1 MLAKSKLNSI
11 ETLIPQALIDM
22 EISHEEFI
30 TILKEKDKYEK
41 NNFFFLRMHKMLQVS
56 KEEYEKRNECE
67 VEIIDK
73 ARYFWVNRKDL
84 EVESDVANQAQ
95 IFDKWDSEKQK
106 DRQELTPNAEYQR
119 CRVFVRNDLVEKKIK
134 SCRKSSKRFLEFK
147 KKLGLDP
154 NLVTCDEQDIIS
166 ALQVA
171 FEGEIVLTRYCIE
184 NKRIDAFFSKR
195 KLGIEIDKYSQEGR
209 NSNYEKNR
217 QLIIENHGITFIRT
231 NPDAADFN
239 MQRLINQIRKHIA
252 ESIKNQTKKQAKKQT
267 NVSTKKIT
275 N

>member
-84 EVESDVANQAQ
+84 EVEPDVANQAQ

-147 KKLGLDP
+147 NKLGLD
-154 NLVTCDEQDIIS
+154 LDVVSCDEQDIIS

-171 FEGEIVLTRYCIE
+171 FEGEIVLTQYCIE